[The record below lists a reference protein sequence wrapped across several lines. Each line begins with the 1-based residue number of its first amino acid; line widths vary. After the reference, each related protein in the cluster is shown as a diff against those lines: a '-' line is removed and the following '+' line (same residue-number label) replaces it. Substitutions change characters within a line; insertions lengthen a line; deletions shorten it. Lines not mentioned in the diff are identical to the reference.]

1 MRARPV
7 ILIAV
12 AAAAILTAP
21 AAAAILTAP
30 AAAADPPWPVAGAES
45 AADTIRD
52 LQSQGYQVGIN
63 WVFGYS
69 RSSLDRCSVTGIHD
83 PGGPPSNS
91 SDPDKP
97 TTVFI
102 DVSCPDHDNW

>member
-1 MRARPV
+1 MRSLL
-7 ILIAV
+7 LIVAAV
-12 AAAAILTAP
+12 AAVIVTAP
-21 AAAAILTAP
+21 SAG
-30 AAAADPPWPVAGAES
+30 ADPPWPVAGAES

-69 RSSLDRCSVTGIHD
+69 RSSLDRCSVTAIHN
-83 PGGPPSNS
+83 PGDSHG
-91 SDPDKP
+91 DADKP
-97 TTVFI
+97 TTVYI

>member
-1 MRARPV
+1 MSATRAILAVAGAV
-7 ILIAV
+7 ILAV
-12 AAAAILTAP
+12 AGV
-21 AAAAILTAP
+21 AILTAP
-30 AAAADPPWPVAGAES
+30 AAAADPPWPIAGAES

-69 RSSLDRCSVTGIHD
+69 RSSLDRCSVTAIHD
-83 PGGPPSNS
+83 PGPPS